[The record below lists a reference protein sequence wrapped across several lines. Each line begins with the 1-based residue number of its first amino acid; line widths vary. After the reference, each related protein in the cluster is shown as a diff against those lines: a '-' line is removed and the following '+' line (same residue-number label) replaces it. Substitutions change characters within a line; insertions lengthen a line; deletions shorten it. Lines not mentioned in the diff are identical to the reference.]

1 MTFAL
6 PSPRTPDPMA
16 APPLRWGMLG
26 TGWIAERFVEALHT
40 YSRQRVVAVGS
51 RTAEKGAQFAAKHGI
66 GRSLVGYEAVAADPE
81 VDIVY
86 VATPH
91 SEHRD
96 NALLAI
102 AAGKHVLIEKAFTRN
117 LSEAT
122 EVVDAARSA
131 GVAVMEAMWTRFLPH
146 MDVVRQVLADGL
158 LGDIETV
165 FADHG
170 QWFAEDPEF
179 RLYDPAK
186 AGGAMLD
193 LGVYPVSFTHFVLGE
208 LETAFADH
216 GQWFPR
222 DPDFRLFDPFKA
234 GGAMLD
240 LGVYPVSFAHFAL
253 GTPGAAL
260 ATGTKAFT
268 GVDRQISAVLTG
280 FARHPMAHGIVTT
293 TLAAL
298 TPTSAFIAGDDARLE
313 IPGPFYGPQVVTV
326 RRRNGDVA
334 SSSEPATHEHAGL
347 CYQAAHLATVISEGR
362 LESDI
367 LPLDETLAVMATM
380 DELRRQVGVSLPG
393 ESL

>member
-1 MTFAL
+1 MNFTL
-6 PSPRTPDPMA
+6 PSPRTPDPMD

-40 YSRQRVVAVGS
+40 HTRQRVVAVGS
-51 RTAEKGAQFAAKHGI
+51 RTAEKGSQFAADHGI
-66 GRSLVGYEAVAADPE
+66 ERSVVGYEGVAADPE
-81 VDIVY
+81 VDVVY

-91 SEHRD
+91 SEHCD

-117 LSEAT
+117 LAEAT
-122 EVVDAARSA
+122 EVVAAARAA
-131 GVAVMEAMWTRFLPH
+131 GVAAMEAMWTRFLPH
-146 MDVVRQVLADGL
+146 MDVVRQVLADGG
-158 LGDIETV
+158 LGQLETV

-170 QWFAEDPEF
+170 QWF
-179 RLYDPAK
+179 
-186 AGGAMLD
+186 
-193 LGVYPVSFTHFVLGE
+193 
-208 LETAFADH
+208 
-216 GQWFPR
+216 PR
-222 DPDFRLFDPFKA
+222 DRDFRLFDPFKA

-253 GTPGAAL
+253 GTPGAAV

-280 FARHPMAHGIVTT
+280 FERHPMAHGIVTT

-298 TPTSAFIAGDDARLE
+298 TPTLAFIAGDEARLE
-313 IPGPFYGPQVVTV
+313 VPGPFYGPQPVTL
-326 RRRNGDVA
+326 RRRDGERA
-334 SSSEPATHEHAGL
+334 TSEPGPIAGHEGL
-347 CYQAAHLATVISEGR
+347 CYQAAHLAGLISEGR

-393 ESL
+393 EVL

>member
-1 MTFAL
+1 MTFTL
-6 PSPRTPDPMA
+6 PSPRTPDPME
-16 APPLRWGMLG
+16 APPLRWGVLG
-26 TGWIAERFVEALHT
+26 TGWIAGRFVEALHAHT
-40 YSRQRVVAVGS
+40 RQRVVVVGS
-51 RTAEKGAQFAAKHGI
+51 RTPAKGAEFAAEHGI
-66 GRSLVGYEAVAADPE
+66 ERSVVGYEAVAAADLD
-81 VDIVY
+81 VVY

-117 LSEAT
+117 LAEAT
-122 EVVDAARSA
+122 EVVEAARAA
-131 GVAVMEAMWTRFLPH
+131 GVVAMEAMWTRFLPH

-158 LGDIETV
+158 LGEIETV
-165 FADHG
+165 
-170 QWFAEDPEF
+170 
-179 RLYDPAK
+179 
-186 AGGAMLD
+186 
-193 LGVYPVSFTHFVLGE
+193 
-208 LETAFADH
+208 FADH

-222 DPDFRLFDPFKA
+222 DPDFRLFDPGKA

-280 FARHPMAHGIVTT
+280 FAAHPTAHGIIST
-293 TLAAL
+293 TLAAA
-298 TPTSAFIAGDDARLE
+298 TPTGAFIAGDEARLE
-313 IPGPFYGPQVVTV
+313 IPGPFYGPQRITV
-326 RRRNGDVA
+326 RRRDGEAATSD
-334 SSSEPATHEHAGL
+334 EPSIKEHEGL
-347 CYQAAHLATVISEGR
+347 CYQAAHLATLVSEGR
-362 LESDI
+362 RESDL

-380 DELRRQVGVSLPG
+380 DELRRQVGVALPG

>member
-1 MTFAL
+1 MTFTL
-6 PSPRTPDPMA
+6 PSPRTPDPMD
-16 APPLRWGMLG
+16 APPLRWGVLG
-26 TGWIAERFVEALHT
+26 TGWIAERFVEALHAHT
-40 YSRQRVVAVGS
+40 RQRVVVVGS
-51 RTAEKGAQFAAKHGI
+51 RTAGKGAEFASRHGI
-66 GRSLVGYEAVAADPE
+66 ERSLVGYEAVAAADLD
-81 VDIVY
+81 VVY

-117 LSEAT
+117 LAEAT
-122 EVVDAARSA
+122 EVVDAARAA
-131 GVAVMEAMWTRFLPH
+131 GVVAMEAMWTRFLPH
-146 MDVVRQVLADGL
+146 MDVVRQVLADG
-158 LGDIETV
+158 
-165 FADHG
+165 
-170 QWFAEDPEF
+170 
-179 RLYDPAK
+179 
-186 AGGAMLD
+186 
-193 LGVYPVSFTHFVLGE
+193 VLGE

-280 FARHPMAHGIVTT
+280 FAGHPMAHGIITT

-326 RRRNGDVA
+326 RRRDGEAATSD
-334 SSSEPATHEHAGL
+334 EPSIKEHEGL
-347 CYQAAHLATVISEGR
+347 CYQAAHLATLVSEGR
-362 LESDI
+362 RESDL

-380 DELRRQVGVSLPG
+380 DELRRQVGVALPG